1 MHTLEQLRA
10 GELCG
15 ARHLKLCENL
25 TEFPPEILSLKETL
39 EVLDLTGNQLSTLPD
54 ELAGFSK
61 LRIIFC
67 SENRFT
73 ELPEVLGR
81 CPALTMVGF
90 KANQIATV
98 SARALPARL
107 RWLILTD
114 NAVEQLPDELGQCDA
129 LQKLMLAGNR
139 LRELPASL
147 ANCRRL
153 ELLRIAANRIER
165 FPEWLLSLP
174 RLAWLAYSGNPFSER
189 EEARAIDDAHVA
201 TLAWDTLAL
210 GELLGQGASG
220 VIHRATIVGDVM
232 GDMANASANTLSQAD
247 DIAKASQVAV
257 KLFKGVVTSDGL
269 PRCEMAASLAAGTHP
284 NLIKVM
290 GKVADHPSGIEALVM
305 ELIDP
310 AFANLAGPPSLDS
323 CTRDVYPDGL
333 RLCVPDALAM
343 AHGIASVAG
352 HLHRA
357 GIMHGDLYGHNI
369 LFARGPDAPAR
380 ALLGDFG
387 AASLYERNSY
397 DRSNRERA
405 LGLERLEVR
414 AFGCLLE
421 ELLVHCDTQD
431 SQLDG
436 LHQLK
441 AACLSEIPA
450 ERPDFAYIDRQLA
463 AARATLS

>member
-54 ELAGFSK
+54 ELAGFGK

-90 KANQIATV
+90 KANQIVTI
-98 SARALPARL
+98 SAKALPAGL

-114 NAVEQLPDELGQCDA
+114 NAIEQLPDELGQCDA

-147 ANCRRL
+147 ANCRNL

-174 RLAWLAYSGNPFSER
+174 RLSWLAYSGNPFSEG
-189 EEARAIDDAHVA
+189 EEARVIDDTHVA
-201 TLAWDTLAL
+201 PLAWETLAL

-220 VIHRATIVGDVM
+220 VIHRATLV
-232 GDMANASANTLSQAD
+232 ANPADEVTQASGRAD
-247 DIAKASQVAV
+247 ASQVAV
-257 KLFKGVVTSDGL
+257 KLFKGAVTSDGL
-269 PRCEMAASLAAGTHP
+269 PRCEMAASLAAGSHP
-284 NLIKVM
+284 NLIKVI
-290 GKVADHPSGIEALVM
+290 GKVADHPSGIPALVM

-323 CTRDVYPDGL
+323 CTRDVYPEGL
-333 RLCVPDALAM
+333 HLSVPDALAM

-369 LFARGPDAPAR
+369 QFARGSDAPAR

-387 AASLYERNSY
+387 AASLY
-397 DRSNRERA
+397 DRSDRERA

-421 ELLVHCDTQD
+421 ELLAHCDTQD
-431 SQLDG
+431 SPLDR
-436 LHQLK
+436 LHQLT
-441 AACLSEIPA
+441 AACLSELPA
-450 ERPDFAYIDRQLA
+450 DRPDFAYIERQLA
-463 AARATLS
+463 ATRATLS

>member
-15 ARHLKLCENL
+15 AHHLKLSENL
-25 TEFPPEILSLKETL
+25 TEFPHEILSLKETL

-54 ELAGFSK
+54 ELAGFGK

-98 SARALPARL
+98 SANALPAGL

-114 NAVEQLPDELGQCDA
+114 NAIERLPDELGQCDA

-139 LRELPASL
+139 LRELPESL
-147 ANCRRL
+147 ANCRKL

-174 RLAWLAYSGNPFSER
+174 RLAWLAYSGNPFSEGA
-189 EEARAIDDAHVA
+189 EARAISDEQVA
-201 TLAWDTLAL
+201 TLPWQRLAI

-220 VIHRATIVGDVM
+220 VIHRAAM
-232 GDMANASANTLSQAD
+232 RSELLMAERMADESREGIGASE
-247 DIAKASQVAV
+247 VAV
-257 KLFKGVVTSDGL
+257 KIFKGAVTSDGL
-269 PRCEMAASLAAGTHP
+269 PQCEMAASLAAGAHP
-284 NLIKVM
+284 NLIPVL
-290 GKVADHPSGIEALVM
+290 GRVADHPSGMPALVM

-310 AFANLAGPPSLDS
+310 AFANLAGPPSLAS
-323 CTRDVYPDGL
+323 CTRDVYDDGL
-333 RLCVPDALAM
+333 RFTLAEALTLAQE
-343 AHGIASVAG
+343 IASVAG
-352 HLHRA
+352 HLHQA

-369 LFARGPDAPAR
+369 LFTRGPSAH

-387 AASLYERNSY
+387 AASLYDLH
-397 DRSNRERA
+397 DRELA
-405 LGLERLEVR
+405 QGLERLEVR

-421 ELLVHCDTQD
+421 ELLARCDGD
-431 SQLDG
+431 VDDAQLAA
-436 LHQLK
+436 LHQLSV
-441 AACLSEIPA
+441 ACLSELHD
-450 ERPDFAYIDRQLA
+450 ERPDFAEIGRQLA
-463 AARATLS
+463 AAHSTLL

>member
-15 ARHLKLCENL
+15 ARHLKLAENL
-25 TEFPPEILSLKETL
+25 AVFPPEILSLKETL
-39 EVLDLTGNQLSTLPD
+39 EVLDLTGNQLSQLPD

-81 CPALTMVGF
+81 CPALSMVGF
-90 KANQIATV
+90 KANRIATV
-98 SARALPARL
+98 SARALPAGL

-114 NAVEQLPDELGQCDA
+114 NAVERLPDELGQCDA

-165 FPEWLLSLP
+165 FPDWLLALP
-174 RLAWLAYSGNPFSER
+174 RLSWLAYSGNPFSEG

-201 TLAWDTLAL
+201 PLGWDKLAL

-220 VIHRATIVGDVM
+220 VIHRATIVDDMIGD
-232 GDMANASANTLSQAD
+232 GAE
-247 DIAKASQVAV
+247 ASQVAV
-257 KLFKGVVTSDGL
+257 KLFKGAVTSDGL

-290 GKVADHPSGIEALVM
+290 GKVADHPSGIPALVM

-323 CTRDVYPDGL
+323 CTRDVYPADL
-333 RLCVPDALAM
+333 RLCVPDALAI

-369 LFARGPDAPAR
+369 LFARGPDASAR

-387 AASLYERNSY
+387 AASLYARNSYARNSY
-397 DRSNRERA
+397 DRSDRERA
-405 LGLERLEVR
+405 VGLERLEVR

-421 ELLVHCDTQD
+421 ELLAHCDTQGP
-431 SQLDG
+431 QLDG
-436 LHQLK
+436 LHRLK
-441 AACLSEIPA
+441 AACLSEVPA
-450 ERPDFAYIDRQLA
+450 ERPDFAHIDEVLA
-463 AARATLS
+463 AACASHP